1 MSTIEPVHPTNK
13 VKIAVFWLYV
23 MIPLAWGVFNPL
35 SQAMKLFH

>member
-23 MIPLAWGVFNPL
+23 MVPLAWGVYNTL
-35 SQAMKLFH
+35 AQAMKLFQ